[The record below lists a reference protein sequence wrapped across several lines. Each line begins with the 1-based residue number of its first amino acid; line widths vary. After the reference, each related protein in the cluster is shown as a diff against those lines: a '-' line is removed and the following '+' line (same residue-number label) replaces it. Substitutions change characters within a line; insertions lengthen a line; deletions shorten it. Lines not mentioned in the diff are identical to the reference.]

1 MKSML
6 VIGAGRFGENLAKKL
21 TQIGCEVLLV
31 DKDESKINRFSSFVT
46 GAQIGDC
53 MDRDVIHSLG
63 VRNFD
68 ICFVCISG
76 NFQSSMEITS
86 LLKEEGAKYVV
97 SKADSKLHAEL
108 LTKIGADEVVY
119 PERDM
124 AWRTAVRF
132 SMHGAF
138 DYVELSPEYAIY
150 EIAAPDNWVG
160 HSIGELDV
168 RSKHNINVIGVR
180 DADNKVTALTRADYI
195 FNQGDHVI
203 VAGSQK
209 DISKLIG

>member
-6 VIGAGRFGENLAKKL
+6 VIGAGRFGENLAKRL
-21 TQIGCEVLLV
+21 TKIGCEVLLV
-31 DKDESKINRFSSFVT
+31 DKDENQINKFSSFVT

-53 MDRDVIHSLG
+53 MDRDVLHSLG

-68 ICFVCISG
+68 ICFVCISQ

-86 LLKEEGAKYVV
+86 LLKEEGAIYVV
-97 SKADSKLHAEL
+97 SKADSMLHAEL

-124 AWRTAVRF
+124 AWRTAVKYAA
-132 SMHGAF
+132 HGAF
-138 DYVELSPEYAIY
+138 DYVELSSEYAIF
-150 EIAAPDNWVG
+150 EIAPPESWVG
-160 HSIGELDV
+160 HSIGDLNV
-168 RSKHNINVIGVR
+168 RSKHSLNVIGLRNGATVQ
-180 DADNKVTALTRADYI
+180 ALTSADYI
-195 FNQGDHVI
+195 FKPEDHVI

-209 DISKLIG
+209 DIMKILK

>member
-6 VIGAGRFGENLAKKL
+6 VIGAGRFGENLAKRLTKL
-21 TQIGCEVLLV
+21 GCEVLLV
-31 DKDESKINRFSSFVT
+31 DKDENQINKFSSFVT

-53 MDRDVIHSLG
+53 MDRDVLHSLG

-68 ICFVCISG
+68 ICFVCISE

-124 AWRTAVRF
+124 AWRTAVKYAA
-132 SMHGAF
+132 HGAF
-138 DYVELSPEYAIY
+138 DYVGLSDEYAIV
-150 EIAAPDNWVG
+150 EIAPPENWIG

-168 RSKHNINVIGVR
+168 RSKHNINVIGLK
-180 DADNKVTALTRADYI
+180 NKEKVTALTSADYI
-195 FNQGDHVI
+195 FKPEDHVI
-203 VAGSQK
+203 IAGSQK
-209 DISKLIG
+209 DIMKIVG